1 MRKYNNLGVDM
12 SGLSMTDPVR
22 YRKIY
27 AVLNDKG
34 AKEDVLDM
42 DTIPLEYS
50 YALSDAGKSPEEE
63 VFLSELKRSVTY
75 ILSYLTA
82 REERVIRK
90 RFGIG
95 LNKDETLEEIGQ
107 EFCVTRERIR
117 GIEAKALRKL
127 KYPTLA
133 RKLRPFLP
141 DVIDAIYDPIL

>member
-12 SGLSMTDPVR
+12 DGLSMTDPVR

-34 AKEDVLDM
+34 VKEDVLDM

-63 VFLSELKRSVTY
+63 AFLSELKRSVTY
-75 ILSYLTA
+75 VLSYLTA

>member
-1 MRKYNNLGVDM
+1 MG
-12 SGLSMTDPVR
+12 GLSMTDPVR
-22 YRKIY
+22 YRKIN

-34 AKEDVLDM
+34 VKEDVLDM
-42 DTIPLEYS
+42 DTVPLEYS
-50 YALSDAGKSPEEE
+50 YTLSDAGKSPEEDAI
-63 VFLSELKRSVTY
+63 LSELKRSVTY